1 MHKFKN
7 TSFFLLIIFLFK
19 LNVVSSK
26 EIPVGHLVDF
36 TGPTS
41 SVGKPFGQG
50 FIDAIKYI
58 NKNGGIKGNKI
69 KVDTVDYSYKAPRA
83 VATYKRWKSRLKVI
97 AVIGWGTAD
106 TEALMG
112 TIARDKV
119 PFYSGS
125 YAGQLTDPT
134 GKAPNSFKA
143 APYNFFYGPSY
154 SDACR
159 GLLTWALKDWKTKNL
174 DFKPKFVHMGD
185 NHPYPNAPK
194 KACQDSNL

>member
-69 KVDTVDYSYKAPRA
+69 KVDTVDYS
-83 VATYKRWKSRLKVI
+83 TS
-97 AVIGWGTAD
+97 
-106 TEALMG
+106 E
-112 TIARDKV
+112 
-119 PFYSGS
+119 
-125 YAGQLTDPT
+125 
-134 GKAPNSFKA
+134 
-143 APYNFFYGPSY
+143 
-154 SDACR
+154 
-159 GLLTWALKDWKTKNL
+159 
-174 DFKPKFVHMGD
+174 
-185 NHPYPNAPK
+185 
-194 KACQDSNL
+194 